1 MKTIHFVRL
10 TILFFYTI
18 SCAGKNHGNT
28 SGDNNDIDTT
38 IANTISVTETFEN
51 GKVIPHVIC
60 KAAAEQS
67 YALYIPAKGNKE
79 PLPVIYFF
87 DPHGDGSLPLD
98 RYRSLA
104 ESYNFI
110 LIGSNNSKNGND
122 GPTSESIWNTLS
134 GDSQKRLKINTNR
147 IYLCGFSGGAKVAMY
162 AGLNHHE
169 IKGVIANGAGIPDVA
184 GSANVHFTFT
194 AIAGRGDMNM
204 TDLVSITNDLD
215 KTQIRHRLIYFDGI
229 HEWAPEN
236 TMNIA
241 FAGLQLDAMLE
252 KLIPIDNTFI
262 DNYIDSSKKRIDGYS
277 NTNDYIKAQDE
288 CKLSI
293 SMLNGLTGNVKWFSE
308 KDASIKSNPVYKKQ
322 SESAQNLFATE
333 QNIKN
338 VFTQEFQQGD
348 MNYWLKTI
356 KDVQTKAKA
365 KTDEGAMFQRLQAFL
380 SLAFYSISNQMI
392 SGNKNSDAAYFVD
405 LYKLA
410 DPTNSEAWYFSAIL
424 NARNNNVKGTEDDLL
439 KSVANGFSDKTR
451 LMQQIEFQQL
461 GTQINLAQIESKMK

>member
-1 MKTIHFVRL
+1 MKAIHFVRL
-10 TILFFYTI
+10 AILFFYTI
-18 SCAGKNHGNT
+18 SCAGKNHDNT
-28 SGDNNDIDTT
+28 SKDNNDTDTT
-38 IANTISVTETFEN
+38 IATNIPVTDTFET
-51 GKVIPHVIC
+51 GKVITHVIC

-87 DPHGDGSLPLD
+87 DPHGDGSFPLD
-98 RYRSLA
+98 KYKALA
-104 ESYNFI
+104 DDYDFI

-162 AGLNHHE
+162 TGLKHNE
-169 IKGVIANGAGIPDVA
+169 IKGVIANGAGIPDIA

-204 TDLVSITNDLD
+204 TDLVSVTNDLD

-229 HEWAPEN
+229 HEWAPGN

-241 FAGLQLDAMLE
+241 FVGLQLDAMLE
-252 KLIPIDNTFI
+252 KLIPIDNIFI
-262 DNYIDSSKKRIDGYS
+262 NNYIDSSKKRIDGYS
-277 NTNDYIKAQDE
+277 NTNDFIKAEDE

-293 SMLNGLTGNVKWFSE
+293 SMLDELTDNVKWFSE
-308 KDASIKSNPVYKKQ
+308 KDASVKSNPVYKKQ

-365 KTDEGAMFQRLQAFL
+365 KTDEGAMYQRLQAFL

-392 SGNKNSDAAYFVD
+392 SGNKNNDGAYFVD

-424 NARNNNVKGTEDDLL
+424 NARNNNVKATEDDLL
-439 KSVANGFSDKTR
+439 KAVAYGFNDKNR
-451 LMQQIEFQQL
+451 LMQQSEFQKA
-461 GTQINLAQIESKMK
+461 GTPINLKEIESKMK